1 MADDGN
7 SCSGYL
13 LTEQD
18 LGRLVFDE
26 LLVQNSIGKQGSL
39 PAINT
44 TAVLIQTTRYLNL
57 LSSLIET
64 P

>member
-1 MADDGN
+1 LA
-7 SCSGYL
+7 
-13 LTEQD
+13 EQD

-44 TAVLIQTTRYLNL
+44 TAALIQTTRYLNL